1 MIAITGARGFIGRAV
16 HETLRSRGNRIV
28 TIGRSAD
35 ADVRWPDAAADFGST
50 ALARLAGA
58 HAVVHLAGE
67 NIGVRWTEAR
77 KREILES
84 RSRGTATLARG
95 LTRLNPRPS
104 VLLSASA
111 VGFYGAHGDEW
122 LDEES
127 ASGTDFLSAV
137 TRAWEDATTPARDA
151 GIRVVRMRFGVAIGP
166 GGGMLARVRL
176 PFSLGLGGRLG
187 SGQQWMSWVAL
198 DDIARFVLR
207 AIDDAVFDGPV
218 NVTSPSPVRNR
229 EFTEALAV
237 QLGRPAVLPAPAF
250 ALRAVFGEMAD
261 AMLLSGQRVRPA
273 RLLAAGFE
281 FDQPTIDVALR
292 AALGR

>member
-1 MIAITGARGFIGRAV
+1 MIVVTGARGFIGRAV
-16 HETLRSRGNRIV
+16 HEALRSRGNRVV

-35 ADVRWPDAAADFGST
+35 ADVRWPEAADFDSAG
-50 ALARLAGA
+50 LARLAGA
-58 HAVVHLAGE
+58 RAVVHLAGE
-67 NIGVRWTEAR
+67 TIGVRWTEAR
-77 KREILES
+77 KREIMES
-84 RSRGTATLARG
+84 RSRQTATLARG
-95 LTRLNPRPS
+95 LTRLSSRPA

-137 TRAWEDATTPARDA
+137 TRAWEDATAPARDS

-187 SGQQWMSWVAL
+187 SGEQWLSWVAL
-198 DDIARFVLR
+198 DDITRFVLR
-207 AIDDAVFDGPV
+207 AIDDEAFSGAV

-229 EFTEALAV
+229 EFTAALAA

-261 AMLLSGQRVRPA
+261 AMLLVGQRVRPA

-281 FDQPTIDVALR
+281 FDLPTMDVALR